1 MKKCKKNI
9 FGLEM
14 KNLQDTKKGGITS
27 AFPVICKPLIKRTLQ
42 QLLRKAPADLKSA
55 SAR

>member
-1 MKKCKKNI
+1 M
-9 FGLEM
+9 EM
-14 KNLQDTKKGGITS
+14 KNLQDTKKGGTK
-27 AFPVICKPLIKRTLQ
+27 FRLFVICKPLIKRTLQ